1 MRIEKQQPYNY
12 KPQNH
17 NPKFRGFT
25 EMVMGNIFLN
35 KALFDLTSSDIP
47 WVAMANNKEERRER
61 INRSA
66 LSVGMVFVSPLILLP
81 FVNRF
86 AMKNITKLTSECG
99 SKQWNAIKLS
109 NKHLVSAEKTK
120 AGLEELSK
128 ELKIDFTPI
137 VDKVGGN
144 YDKLRSK
151 ISTAKNIVL
160 GTDLMLIAGS
170 FGHIGFFNAWQTK
183 KKTGQNGYSA
193 ELKMANKEIIEKR
206 AEKFKKNEKF
216 RYGAFLTGLAGLAVA
231 MPMAIKRGIT
241 SQKVSKF
248 GNFVKKHSDKFDY
261 KDAIFMSRLPMALSF
276 LAAHFGI
283 FMASR
288 NNTERK
294 DNVIRSSS
302 TLSIFFV
309 GDILLASV
317 LGRLSDK
324 HLKTNLI
331 KRDGENK
338 LLNKIL
344 PPIKELKEIKT
355 AGSPKSVKI
364 AKGIFWLNFTFLSAL
379 MGVITPYFINKL
391 IKKEVAMDAN
401 KGSKIKEKTR
411 LNPSPFGERATFNLN
426 GRPRMLESRVKGFAT
441 SSDVSGASPYSRDLT
456 GHRNY
461 NEQIASKFLIFD
473 RL

>member
-1 MRIEKQQPYNY
+1 MRIEKQQTYN
-12 KPQNH
+12 KSPQ
-17 NPKFRGFT
+17 FRGFT

-47 WVAMANNKEERRER
+47 WVVMANNKEERRER

-66 LSVGMVFVSPLILLP
+66 LSVGMVFVSPLIILP

-86 AMKNITKLTSECG
+86 AMKSIVKLS
-99 SKQWNAIKLS
+99 SKFASKEYNAIKLS

-128 ELKIDFTPI
+128 ELKIDFKPVI
-137 VDKVGGN
+137 DSVGGD
-144 YDKLRSK
+144 YDKLRKK

-193 ELKMANKEIIEKR
+193 ELKMADKEVIEKR
-206 AEKFKKNEKF
+206 AAKYKKSEKA
-216 RYGAFLTGLAGLAVA
+216 RYLAFLAGLAGLTVA
-231 MPMAIKRGIT
+231 MPIAIKRGLT
-241 SQKVSKF
+241 SSKVNKF
-248 GNFVKKHSDKFDY
+248 SEFVKKHSDKFDY

-294 DNVIRSSS
+294 DNIIRSSA
-302 TLSIFFV
+302 TLSIFFL

-344 PPIKELKEIKT
+344 PPIKELSEVKAT
-355 AGSPKSVKI
+355 GTLKSVKI
-364 AKGIFWLNFTFLSAL
+364 AKGIFWTNFVLLSAL

-391 IKKEVAMDAN
+391 IKKEVAQDAN
-401 KGSKIKEKTR
+401 KKC
-411 LNPSPFGERATFNLN
+411 
-426 GRPRMLESRVKGFAT
+426 
-441 SSDVSGASPYSRDLT
+441 SS
-456 GHRNY
+456 
-461 NEQIASKFLIFD
+461 
-473 RL
+473 

>member
-1 MRIEKQQPYNY
+1 MRIEKYQTYN
-12 KPQNH
+12 N

-47 WVAMANNKEERRER
+47 WVVMANNKEERRER

-86 AMKNITKLTSECG
+86 AMKSIVKLTSDFG
-99 SKQWNAIKLS
+99 SNQWNAIKLS
-109 NKHLVSAEKTK
+109 NKNLVSAEKTK
-120 AGLEELSK
+120 LGLEELSK
-128 ELKIDFTPI
+128 ELKIDFKPI
-137 VDKVGGN
+137 IDKVDGN
-144 YDKLRSK
+144 YDELRRK

-193 ELKMANKEIIEKR
+193 ELKMASKEVIEKR

-216 RYGAFLTGLAGLAVA
+216 RYAAFLTGLTGLTAA
-231 MPMAIKRGIT
+231 MPAVIKHGLIT
-241 SQKVSKF
+241 SRVNKF
-248 GNFVKKHSDKFDY
+248 SDFIKKHANKFDY

-276 LAAHFGI
+276 LTAHFGI

-288 NNTERK
+288 NSTERK
-294 DNVIRSSS
+294 DNLVRSSA
-302 TLSIFFV
+302 TLSIFFL
-309 GDILLASV
+309 GDILLASL

-324 HLKTNLI
+324 YLKTNLI
-331 KRDGENK
+331 KRDNENRF
-338 LLNKIL
+338 LNKIL
-344 PPIKELKEIKT
+344 PPTKDLKELK
-355 AGSPKSVKI
+355 ASSSPKSINI
-364 AKGIFWLNFTFLSAL
+364 AKGIFWLNFVALSTL

-391 IKKEVAMDAN
+391 IKKEVSEDINN
-401 KGSKIKEKTR
+401 KKTSTNSFVEKQKFGFTSQKI
-411 LNPSPFGERATFNLN
+411 PA
-426 GRPRMLESRVKGFAT
+426 
-441 SSDVSGASPYSRDLT
+441 
-456 GHRNY
+456 
-461 NEQIASKFLIFD
+461 
-473 RL
+473 